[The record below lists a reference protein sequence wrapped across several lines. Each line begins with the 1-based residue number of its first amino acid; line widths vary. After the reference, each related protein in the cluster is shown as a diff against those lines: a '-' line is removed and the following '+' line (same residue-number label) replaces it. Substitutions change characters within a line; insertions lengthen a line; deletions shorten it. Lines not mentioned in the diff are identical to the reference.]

1 MIKILKSGN
10 WALEGVHVVEVAE
23 GEVLHFSA
31 DEEFKMVEAGWAQW
45 AKAEVPAE
53 FESTSDVEIQR
64 KFKPKAK

>member
-31 DEEFKMVEAGWAQW
+31 DEEFKMVEAGWAEW
-45 AKAEVPAE
+45 AQPEATAEVV
-53 FESTSDVEIQR
+53 VEEAPR
-64 KFKPKAK
+64 KRGK